1 MLGPGQDLFDFMADC
16 LLNFMIEHDLLGQ
29 HYRLGFTF
37 SFPTDQRALAKADL
51 STW

>member
-1 MLGPGQDLFDFMADC
+1 MLGPGPDLFDFMADC
-16 LLNFMIEHDLLGQ
+16 LLHFMIEHDLLGQ

-37 SFPTDQRALAKADL
+37 SFPTNQRALAKAEL